1 VDLTDV
7 LVGRM
12 FSMDS
17 VKKDILG
24 RCVKNATY
32 LMPGE
37 KGNTPKKADKHA

>member
-1 VDLTDV
+1 MGV

-17 VKKDILG
+17 VKKGTLD
-24 RCVKNATY
+24 RCVENATY
-32 LMPGE
+32 LTPGE